1 MIEKDATDE
10 FLLGADMASLSHPQ
24 GSATN
29 FYYHN
34 NDDNDN
40 DDDDNDDE
48 NDDQQETSFKSV
60 TRLKSADKH
69 RWKKSYFSPQTHV

>member
-1 MIEKDATDE
+1 MNS
-10 FLLGADMASLSHPQ
+10 SLEQTWLPCPTPRALQ
-24 GSATN
+24 QT

-60 TRLKSADKH
+60 NRLKSADKH